1 MTGGILTGNLTMR
14 ADINF
19 QNNRNLGMGG
29 GLITNVGTL
38 AVNDSIS
45 VASGNSGDFMK
56 ADGSTDTNR
65 YVNVDGTLPMT
76 GALNMGSQAI
86 NNAGAQVS

>member
-1 MTGGILTGNLTMR
+1 MR
-14 ADINF
+14 ASINF
-19 QNNRNLGMGG
+19 QNNGNFGMGG

-38 AVNDSIS
+38 AVNNSIS

-65 YVNVDGTLPMT
+65 YVNVNGTLSMT
-76 GALNMGSQAI
+76 GALNMGAQAI
-86 NNAGAQVS
+86 TNAGDNWNKY